1 MFKPGKMLSG
11 VQWRW
16 VLIVGAGVAALTFAL
31 MYLTINFYAAVL
43 SILSRGDVDRAALD
57 RFADIMAA
65 WGLPALYLLLVAG
78 AAAWLVRSA
87 GVATTRQGVLAGL
100 VSAAGLQIIGL
111 AFGPPLL
118 RELILYPL
126 LGVAGGW
133 LGSVIGGV
141 ALAGRETLYRASRD
155 VGAATS
161 AQEIAAA
168 IGENLTDAEVEQLT
182 LWSIL
187 SHAAGADGP
196 LELELLAS
204 WAPRAAGIWPPE
216 RRLDAAQLP
225 ALSDLRRQSPR
236 VVRRRELPPPE
247 REVWR
252 RQSIRSALLVPLA
265 APGDGPDGLL
275 VVASPK
281 RWSFSWGRVRAYQ
294 TVGAQAALALENL
307 HLVEEAR
314 RSGEL
319 GERERLAHE
328 IHDTLIQGF
337 ASIAMNLEAA
347 KGSLERNPASAR
359 RHMDEARRTA
369 RENLVEARRIVRA
382 LQPGALEQTPL
393 PEALARLAE
402 KWSEESSATA
412 SVTITGAARPLSPE
426 AEVTLLRAA
435 QEALTNVRK
444 HARASR
450 AVLTLSYME
459 DRVALDV
466 RDDGVGFDP
475 EGAYAVLDAEGASGF
490 GLKAMRERAERS
502 GGALLV
508 ESEPGRGTTLAVEL
522 PVPADGWAKR
532 GAGVREDAP

>member
-1 MFKPGKMLSG
+1 MFKSGKMLSG

-16 VLIVGAGVAALTFAL
+16 VLVVGAGVAALTFAL
-31 MYLTINFYAAVL
+31 MYLTINFYAAGL
-43 SILSRGDVDRAALD
+43 SVLSRGDVDRAALD
-57 RFADIMAA
+57 RFADIMAV
-65 WGLPALYLLLVAG
+65 WGLPALYLLLITG

-87 GVATTRQGVLAGL
+87 SLAATRQGVLAGL

-118 RELILYPL
+118 REVILYPL

-133 LGSVIGGV
+133 LGSIIG
-141 ALAGRETLYRASRD
+141 AASLAGREALYQASRD
-155 VGAATS
+155 VAAATN

-168 IGENLTDAEVEQLT
+168 IAEQLTDTEVEQLT
-182 LWSIL
+182 LWSIA
-187 SHAAGADGP
+187 SHAAADEP
-196 LELELLAS
+196 LELKLLTSQVSQAM
-204 WAPRAAGIWPPE
+204 IWPPE
-216 RRLDAAQLP
+216 RRLNAAQLP
-225 ALSDLRRQSPR
+225 TLSDVRRQSPR
-236 VVRRRELPPPE
+236 FVRRRELPPSE
-247 REVWR
+247 RGVWK
-252 RQSIRSALLVPLA
+252 RQGIRSALLVPLA
-265 APGDGPDGLL
+265 NLGDGPDALL
-275 VVASPK
+275 VVASRK
-281 RWSFSWGRVRAYQ
+281 RGGFSRGRVRAYQ

-307 HLVEEAR
+307 RLVEQAR

-328 IHDTLIQGF
+328 IHDTLTQGF
-337 ASIAMNLEAA
+337 ASIVMNLEAA
-347 KGSLERNPASAR
+347 EGSLERDPALVR

-369 RENLVEARRIVRA
+369 RENLAEARRVVWA
-382 LQPGALEQTPL
+382 LQPEALEEAPL
-393 PEALARLAE
+393 PEALARLVE
-402 KWSEESSATA
+402 KWSEGSGATA
-412 SVTITGAARPLSPE
+412 SVAVTGAARPLSPE

-444 HARASR
+444 HAQASR

-475 EGAYAVLDAEGASGF
+475 DGAYAVLGEGGATGF

-508 ESEPGRGTTLAVEL
+508 ESEPGRGTTLVVEL
-522 PVPADGWAKR
+522 PVPADGRANR
-532 GAGVREDAP
+532 HAGAREEAP

>member
-11 VQWRW
+11 VQWRR

-43 SILSRGDVDRAALD
+43 SILSRGDVDRATLD
-57 RFADIMAA
+57 RFADIMAV
-65 WGLPALYLLLVAG
+65 WGLPALYLLLITG

-87 GVATTRQGVLAGL
+87 DLAATRQGVLAGL
-100 VSAAGLQIIGL
+100 VSAAGLQVIGL

-126 LGVAGGW
+126 LGVAGGL
-133 LGSVIGGV
+133 LGSVLGKA
-141 ALAGRETLYRASRD
+141 ALAEREAIYRASRD
-155 VGAATS
+155 VGAATN

-168 IGENLTDAEVEQLT
+168 IGENLTDTEVEQLS
-182 LWSIL
+182 LWSIT
-187 SHAAGADGP
+187 SHADGP
-196 LELELLAS
+196 LKLKLLAS
-204 WAPRAAGIWPPE
+204 RAPQAVIWPPDS
-216 RRLDAAQLP
+216 RLDAAQLP

-236 VVRRRELPPPE
+236 FVRRRELPPPE
-247 REVWR
+247 RGVWK
-252 RQSIRSALLVPLA
+252 RQDIRSALLVPLA
-265 APGDGPDGLL
+265 NPGDGPDGLL
-275 VVASPK
+275 VVASGKK
-281 RWSFSWGRVRAYQ
+281 RGFSRGRVRAYQ
-294 TVGAQAALALENL
+294 TVGAQAALALENQR
-307 HLVEEAR
+307 LVEQAR
-314 RSGEL
+314 QSGEL

-337 ASIAMNLEAA
+337 ASIVMNLEAA
-347 KGSLERNPASAR
+347 EGSLERDPQSVR
-359 RHMDEARRTA
+359 RYMDEARRNA
-369 RENLVEARRIVRA
+369 RENLAEARRIVWA
-382 LQPGALEQTPL
+382 LQPGALEQAPL
-393 PEALARLAE
+393 PEALVRLAE
-402 KWSEESSATA
+402 KWSEGSSATA
-412 SVTITGAARPLSPE
+412 SVTVTGTMRPLPPE

-450 AVLTLSYME
+450 AVLTLSYMD

-466 RDDGVGFDP
+466 RDDGVGFAPDGACAFLG
-475 EGAYAVLDAEGASGF
+475 EGGATGF
-490 GLKAMRERAERS
+490 GLKAMRERAERA